1 MHSGLK
7 ASVASATAALMA
19 IACSGVAQAQE
30 PVRALWKSQE
40 IDFNYQGFTTKYTCD
55 GLRDRVREILLELGA
70 RRDLKAA
77 ATGCEFSGRPSPF
90 PGVRLVI
97 ATPVEATP
105 ENIAKQTGA
114 AEQFPASWRT
124 VQLAQ
129 SGSKLRIQRG
139 ECELIEELRDH
150 IFPKLGIRVIE
161 DRTRCVPHQE
171 SLGQPNLTVAAL
183 VSVPQ
188 PDVAKVN

>member
-1 MHSGLK
+1 MHIGLK
-7 ASVASATAALMA
+7 PSVASALGVLIGITC
-19 IACSGVAQAQE
+19 CSIAQAEE

-40 IDFNYQGFTTKYTCD
+40 INFTYQGFTTKYTCD

-70 RRDLKAA
+70 RRDLKTI
-77 ATGCEFSGRPSPF
+77 ATGCEPSNRPSPF

-105 ENIAKQTGA
+105 ETVAGDTGS

-124 VQLAQ
+124 VRLAQ

-139 ECELIEELRDH
+139 ECELIEQLRDH
-150 IFPKLGIRVIE
+150 VFPQLGIRVTE

-171 SLGQPNLTVAAL
+171 SLGQPNITVAAL
-183 VSVPQ
+183 VSVPKA
-188 PDVAKVN
+188 DVAKAN